1 MNVKELCEKA
11 GITRRYWNYL
21 LTAQRQAG
29 PDTAKT
35 LARILSVD
43 KSLFVFGTAKQRQ
56 AAWKKA
62 AKAGEK
68 IGVAKKLSKASAKK

>member
-1 MNVKELCEKA
+1 MNVKELCEKV
-11 GITRRYWNYL
+11 GISRRHWNYL
-21 LTAQRQAG
+21 LSAERNAG
-29 PDTAKT
+29 PKIAK
-35 LARILSVD
+35 AISRSLSVD

-68 IGVAKKLSKASAKK
+68 TGAAKKLSKASAKK